1 MKALGP
7 CDSQVFYRCSP
18 YLFARY
24 KHENRHPFARSVPA
38 SFHWC
43 FFFRG
48 VDFTFLEVFHVFCH
62 KKKMFFFFW
71 FGTIL
76 VRISMTHH
84 HLYKQGLFGA
94 IFLKLLQH
102 TKLEHTREQGP
113 LPTVFFGIPFI
124 GGELGI
130 VWGVRCCGKF
140 DSFKLMVEVY
150 CQPKNPMKWSMNWG
164 MDQPEVRT
172 NH

>member
-1 MKALGP
+1 MIARSFTGVHHIFSPGTSTKIGIHLQ
-7 CDSQVFYRCSP
+7 DP
-18 YLFARY
+18 YL
-24 KHENRHPFARSVPA
+24 PA
-38 SFHWC
+38 SIDV
-43 FFFRG
+43 FFFG
-48 VDFTFLEVFHVFCH
+48 VLTSPFWKCSMFFAP
-62 KKKMFFFFW
+62 KKKNVFFFW